1 MAIKKIDTMITAFRD
16 GFQSV
21 YGARV
26 FTRDFLPAV
35 EACTAAGFDHI
46 EAGGGACFQSLFFYC
61 NENAFDAMDA
71 FRKAAG
77 PNAYLQTLA
86 RGNNVVG
93 LESQTSDIIKLHAQ
107 LFKKHGMTCIRN
119 FDALN
124 DVNNLIYSGQCIHDA
139 GLEHEVCV
147 AMMELPP
154 GSSGAHTPEFY
165 MNTLRQILDAGI
177 PYNSVC
183 FKDASGTSTPTKVY
197 QTIKL
202 ARAMLP
208 AGTRISFH
216 THDTAGTGISCCQA
230 AIEGGCDQLD
240 LSMAPTSGGTCQPD
254 VLSMWHALRGSEY
267 DLGIDVDKVRE
278 AEEIF
283 KECMKDYF
291 VPPESKA
298 VEPLIPFSP
307 MPGGALTTNTQMLR
321 DNHLMDR
328 YPEYIKAM
336 GEVVRKGG
344 FGTSVTPVSQ
354 FYFQQAFNNVMFG
367 PWNNIADGY
376 GRMILGYFGQTPT
389 APDPEIIKIAAE
401 QLQLEPTTRKVL
413 ELNDADPT
421 KGVAAAKKMLLDNG
435 IDDISDE
442 NIFIAA
448 TCQQRGIDFLLGS
461 GEVSVRKKGLKES
474 GKAYT
479 VSVNGK
485 SYTVK
490 LNGDN
495 AEINNKHYDFRV
507 KEGLDALQEEKLLAH
522 ESEDS
527 TTVKAPITG
536 KVVRVQATVGEHVNE
551 GDVLFVLDAMKMEIQ
566 VQSPVSGL
574 VSSVVVTANE
584 QVTTGQNLISIN

>member
-1 MAIKKIDTMITAFRD
+1 MAKKKIDTMITAFRD

-26 FTRDFLPAV
+26 FAKDFMPAV
-35 EACTAAGFDHI
+35 EASAAAGFDHF
-46 EAGGGACFQSLFFYC
+46 EAGGGACFQSAFFYC
-61 NENAFDAMDA
+61 NENGFDTMQA
-71 FRKAAG
+71 FRDAAG

-93 LESQTSDIIKLHAQ
+93 LESQSSDIIKLHAQ
-107 LFKKHGMTCIRN
+107 LFKKYGMTCIRN

-154 GSSGAHTPEFY
+154 GSSGAHTAEFY

-197 QTIKL
+197 DTIKL

-208 AGTRISFH
+208 AGTRITFH
-216 THDTAGTGISCCQA
+216 THDTAGTGVSCCQA
-230 AIEGGCDQLD
+230 AIEAGADQLD

-254 VLSMWHALRGSEY
+254 VLSMWHALRGSQY
-267 DLGIDVDKVRE
+267 DLGLDVAKVRE
-278 AEEIF
+278 AQEVF
-283 KECMKDYF
+283 KECMQDYF

-321 DNHLMDR
+321 DNNLMHR
-328 YPEYIKAM
+328 YPECIAAM
-336 GEVVRKGG
+336 GEVVQKGG

-367 PWNNIADGY
+367 PWNKIADGY
-376 GRMILGYFGQTPT
+376 GRMILGYFGTTPT
-389 APDPEIIKIAAE
+389 APDPEIIKIASS
-401 QLQLEPTTRKVL
+401 QLQLEPTTKKVL
-413 ELNDADPT
+413 ELNDEDPN
-421 KGVAAAKKMLLDNG
+421 KGVKAAKKMLLDNG
-435 IDDISDE
+435 IEDLSDE
-442 NIFIAA
+442 NVFIAA
-448 TCQQRGIDFLLGS
+448 TCQQRGIDYLLGN
-461 GEVSVRKKGLKES
+461 GQVSVRMKGQEDS
-474 GKAYT
+474 NKAYT

-485 SYTVK
+485 SYAVQMD
-490 LNGDN
+490 GDK
-495 AEINNKHYDFRV
+495 AKVNNKVFDIAV
-507 KEGLDALQEEKLLAH
+507 KEGLDAGVDEKPLAN

-527 TTVKAPITG
+527 TIIKAQMPG
-536 KVVRVQATVGEHVNE
+536 KIMKLLAKEGVRVDE
-551 GDVLFVLDAMKMEIQ
+551 GDVLLVLEAMKMEIE
-566 VQSPVSGL
+566 VKSPVSGM
-574 VSSVVVTANE
+574 VSSVAITAGE
-584 QVTTGQNLISIN
+584 QITAGQSLISVN